1 MTGQGSEGPAVGT
14 SPFSGCPRSLPA
26 APRDP
31 RPNLTAQLMALPR
44 PAKVAIGG
52 AIGVAGIL
60 AIGVPLSALAPVLA
74 VGGCLAMHVVMDHGA
89 GHGGHAGPDDGAHR
103 EGGGATTKEPADQGS
118 TAQVLGAARPS
129 ARPGGDLS

>member
-14 SPFSGCPRSLPA
+14 SPFSGRPRSLPA

-52 AIGVAGIL
+52 AIGVAAIL

-74 VGGCLAMHVVMDHGA
+74 VGGCLTEEGRLAQGRHHRRLGQ
-89 GHGGHAGPDDGAHR
+89 GHGGPAHR
-103 EGGGATTKEPADQGS
+103 
-118 TAQVLGAARPS
+118 VL
-129 ARPGGDLS
+129 